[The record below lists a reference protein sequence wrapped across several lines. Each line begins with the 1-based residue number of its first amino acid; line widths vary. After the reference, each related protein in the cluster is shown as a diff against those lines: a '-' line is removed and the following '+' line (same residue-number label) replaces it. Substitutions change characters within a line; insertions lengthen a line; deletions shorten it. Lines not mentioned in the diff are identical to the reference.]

1 MVINVL
7 QSLVKTASIGL
18 LRGLYT
24 QILANRMAHD
34 AEVSNHTVVRHFAQA
49 LQQAVGDTSYARAHG
64 TFMELVADTAGVDPM
79 GGSLSPRFL
88 RYSEPERAATGTL
101 CLLIRFTC
109 RILVFASFHILPCLS
124 LNV

>member
-49 LQQAVGDTSYARAHG
+49 LQQAVGDTSYARAHN
-64 TFMELVADTAGVDPM
+64 TVAIIVSKYCQSNQPYLYGV
-79 GGSLSPRFL
+79 GGGHGGRGSHGGQLES
-88 RYSEPERAATGTL
+88 A
-101 CLLIRFTC
+101 LLAV
-109 RILVFASFHILPCLS
+109 L
-124 LNV
+124 